1 MDKQSLAEFEHDF
14 ADRRFTSPTIAGA
27 LTAWLHLVWGAVYL
41 PTGRSVI
48 LPARRGKN
56 SCLPENVKPERRI
69 PLRLAPEP
77 PHRAVHTSYEALA
90 LRLAHSVMWYGAR

>member
-56 SCLPENVKPERRI
+56 SCLPENVKP
-69 PLRLAPEP
+69 
-77 PHRAVHTSYEALA
+77 
-90 LRLAHSVMWYGAR
+90 